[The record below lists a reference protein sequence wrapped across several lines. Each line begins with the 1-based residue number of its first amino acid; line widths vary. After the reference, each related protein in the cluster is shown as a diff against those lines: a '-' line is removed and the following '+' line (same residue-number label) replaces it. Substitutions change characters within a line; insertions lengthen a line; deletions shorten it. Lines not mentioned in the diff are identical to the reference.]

1 MSSVENTL
9 SLLPVI
15 LSGGSGTRLWPMSRQ
30 LYPKQFIPLIG
41 NESLF
46 QTTLRRLEGF
56 RSMGNPIVVC
66 HHEHRFMAAEQLRQL
81 GLQDVNILLEP
92 APRNTA
98 PAIGVAALEA
108 CRLRDDA
115 VLLVLPA
122 DHIIQDIKAFH
133 EAVLVGFGA
142 SAAGLLVT
150 FGIVP
155 DHPETGYGYIHR
167 GVAREVGTTAL
178 NVYRVDAFKEKPD
191 LIKAEE
197 YLSQGG
203 YYWNSGMFMFKASD
217 YLQELQRYAP
227 DIHTACML
235 AHQQRSTDLDFIRLD
250 PAAFEQSPRD
260 SIDYA
265 VMEKTSNAV
274 VIPLQAG
281 WSDVGSWDALWQAQA
296 RSETDNVTL
305 GDVIVEDCRSCYVNA
320 NHRLVATL
328 GMNHT
333 GVIETADAVLVMP
346 KERAQDVR
354 TIVDHL
360 KTLEREE
367 LVLHRKVFRPWG
379 AFENIDVA
387 NRFQVKR
394 ITVNPGH
401 SLSLQ
406 MHHHRA
412 EHWIVVK
419 GTAQVVCND
428 EEFLLSENES
438 TYIPIGARHRL
449 ENPGKIPL
457 ELIEV
462 QSGSYLGEDDISR
475 FEDKYGR

>member
-1 MSSVENTL
+1 MSAVENAL
-9 SLLPVI
+9 SLIPVI
-15 LSGGSGTRLWPMSRQ
+15 LSGGSGTRLWPISRQ

-41 NESLF
+41 KESLF
-46 QTTLRRLEGF
+46 QTTLRRLEGL
-56 RSMGNPIVVC
+56 RSLGPPIVVC

-81 GLQDVNILLEP
+81 GLGEVSLLLEP

-108 CRLRDDA
+108 CRRGVDA
-115 VLLVLPA
+115 VLLILPA
-122 DHIIQDIKAFH
+122 DHIIHDIKAFQ
-133 EAVLVGFGA
+133 EAVQVGFGVC
-142 SAAGLLVT
+142 STGLLVT

-155 DHPETGYGYIHR
+155 DNPETGYGYIQR
-167 GVAREVGTTAL
+167 GVALDVGPTEL
-178 NVYRVDAFKEKPD
+178 NVYKVDAFKEKPD
-191 LIKAEE
+191 LIRAEE
-197 YLSQGG
+197 YLSQGS

-227 DIHTACML
+227 DIYAACTL
-235 AHQQRSTDLDFIRLD
+235 AHRQRSKDLDFIRLD
-250 PAAFEQSPRD
+250 PVAFERSPQD

-265 VMEKTSNAV
+265 VMEKTNNAV

-281 WSDVGSWDALWQAQA
+281 WSDVGSWDALWQAQM
-296 RSETDNVTL
+296 RSQTDNVTL

-320 NHRLVATL
+320 NYRLVAIL
-328 GMNHT
+328 GMKDT
-333 GVIETADAVLVMP
+333 VVIETADAVLVMP
-346 KERAQDVR
+346 KERAQEVR

-360 KTLEREE
+360 KTSQREE

-387 NRFQVKR
+387 DRFQVKR

-419 GTAQVVCND
+419 GTARVVCND

-438 TYIPIGARHRL
+438 TYIPIGAKHRL
-449 ENPGKIPL
+449 ENPGKITL

-462 QSGSYLGEDDISR
+462 QSGSYLREDDIRR